1 MIENELQGYRKQ
13 IDKIDEEII
22 ELLAKRFETV
32 TKIGKFKKENN
43 LSIIDNNRFQK
54 VLDKVKNIASK
65 HGISVS
71 FIQDMYNLIHKYSC
85 ELEQ

>member
-1 MIENELQGYRKQ
+1 MIENKLQGYRKQ

-22 ELLAKRFETV
+22 KLLAKRFETV
-32 TKIGKFKKENN
+32 TKIDKFKKENN

-54 VLDKVKNIASK
+54 VLNKVKNIASK

-85 ELEQ
+85 ELEK

>member
-1 MIENELQGYRKQ
+1 MTGNKLEEYRRQ

-22 ELLAKRFETV
+22 KLLAKRFETV
-32 TKIGKFKKENN
+32 TKIGRFKKENN
-43 LSIIDNNRFQK
+43 LSIIDKDRFQK

-65 HGISVS
+65 HRISVS

-85 ELEQ
+85 ELEK

>member
-71 FIQDMYNLIHKYSC
+71 LIQDMYNLIHKYSC